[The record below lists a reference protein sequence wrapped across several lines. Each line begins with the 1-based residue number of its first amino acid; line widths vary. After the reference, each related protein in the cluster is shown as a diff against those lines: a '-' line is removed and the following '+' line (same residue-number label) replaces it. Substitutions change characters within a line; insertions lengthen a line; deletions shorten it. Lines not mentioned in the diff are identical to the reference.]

1 MRGSRDRIN
10 TSHVGSLPRPEDLI
24 AANQGRDQGAGGN
37 EQEFQKLLQSSVS
50 DIVKRQKTA
59 GISVPN
65 DGEFGKSMGQRVN
78 YRAWLNYI
86 YNRVNGLEIQAGRSE
101 PPPRRVRSDELV
113 PVDLMDRRDRQLF
126 IRAYT
131 DPDHPISTG
140 PGRPPRPVCVGPI
153 KYHGHAAIKSDI
165 EHFKLAL
172 AANGIEEG
180 FMSSIGPG
188 SACRMGNAHYK
199 SDEEFMFAWADVMH
213 EEYKAIIDGG
223 MILQID
229 DPSIADNWDAIVPEP
244 SVEAYKKFTM
254 VRVEALN
261 RALNGLPQDRV
272 RFHLC
277 WGSWHGPH
285 VTDIPMRDIV
295 DVMLNINCQGYSFEA
310 ANGRHEHEWSIWRE
324 VKLPDD
330 KIILPGMVSHA
341 TNVVEHPDL
350 VAERICRFA
359 DIVGKERVIAST
371 DCGLGGRIHPDIAW
385 AKLQTLAQG
394 AEVATKRLWGKS

>member
-1 MRGSRDRIN
+1 MRTSHDGII
-10 TSHVGSLPRPEDLI
+10 TSHVGSLPRPDDLI
-24 AANQGRDQGAGGN
+24 AANQVRDRGAGTS
-37 EQEFQKLLQSSVS
+37 EREFQELLQSSVS
-50 DIVKRQKTA
+50 DIVRKQKSV

-86 YNRVNGLEIQAGRSE
+86 YHRVDGLEIPPPGQTE
-101 PPPRRVRSDELV
+101 PPPRKARPDELI
-113 PVDLMDRRDRQLF
+113 PVDLMERRDRKQF
-126 IRAYT
+126 IRAYS

-140 PGRPPRPVCVGPI
+140 PGRPPRPICVAPV
-153 KYHGHAAIKSDI
+153 KYSGHTAIKSDI
-165 EHFKLAL
+165 EHFKTAL
-172 AANGIEEG
+172 AASGISEG

-188 SACRMGNAHYK
+188 SACRMGNVFYK

-261 RALNGLPQDRV
+261 RALKGLPLDRI

-295 DVMLNINCQGYSFEA
+295 EVMLKINCQGYSFEA
-310 ANGRHEHEWSIWRE
+310 ANVRHEHEWSVWRD
-324 VKLPDD
+324 VKLPDH

-350 VAERICRFA
+350 VAERIVRFA
-359 DIVGKERVIAST
+359 EIVGKERVIAST

-385 AKLQTLAQG
+385 AKLETLARG
-394 AEVATKRLWGKS
+394 AEIATKRLWR